1 MDILKTVLDNGLTI
15 QLKEIHNAPIISHW
29 IWYRVGSRDE
39 IIGKTGLSHW
49 CEHMQFKGTSRYP
62 SGVLDKAISREG
74 GFWNAFTYL
83 DWTTYFQTMPAGKAD
98 LAFDLEADRMVNSLF
113 DPQEVDSERTVILS
127 ELEGNQNDPFFRLN
141 KLVHREAFTVHP
153 YHHEIIGEEED
164 LRNISRDDLYN
175 FYRRHYAPNN
185 ALISVAGDFDSE
197 ILLARLREL
206 YEKIPCSN
214 LTKRRLAQEP
224 FLGGEKRVELAGPG
238 ETTFVQ
244 VAYRTPA
251 AGHKDFPGL
260 GVLDSLLSG
269 PASLNM
275 FGGGGISNKTCRLYR
290 SLVESGLAVAVDGNL
305 QATIDPY
312 LFTITLILNSEQSL
326 DKALGALDG
335 EVRRFQDSFVT
346 AEEIARATKQARAL
360 FAYGSE
366 SISNQA
372 FWLGHADMFANY
384 DWFVHYVDE
393 LEKVTPNDVMRIGQ
407 TYLNSSNRVVGIF
420 HPEDGGSSSEGGTL

>member
-49 CEHMQFKGTSRYP
+49 CEHMQFKGTPRYP

-113 DPQEVDSERTVILS
+113 DPEEVDSERTVILS
-127 ELEGNQNDPFFRLN
+127 ELEGNQNDPLFRLN

-164 LRNISRDDLYN
+164 LRSISRDDLYN

-197 ILLARLREL
+197 NLLARLREL
-206 YEKIPCSN
+206 YEKIPRSS
-214 LTKRRLAQEP
+214 LTKRRLAHEP
-224 FLGGEKRVELAGPG
+224 LLEGEKRVELAGPG

-251 AGHKDFPGL
+251 ANHKDFPVL
-260 GVLDSLLSG
+260 GVLDSLLTG

-290 SLVESGLAVAVDGNL
+290 SLVEGGLAVAVDGNL

-326 DKALGALDG
+326 DKALQALDG

-346 AEEIARATKQARAL
+346 TEEIARATKQARAL

-407 TYLNSSNRVVGIF
+407 TYMNSANRVVGIF
-420 HPEDGGSSSEGGTL
+420 HPEDGVLSSEGGNL